1 MEFLVEIDYQ
11 QIVDLLARCVAVA
24 LPIGLIF
31 GLAEKA
37 YNAFMSMVFGR
48 DRVKF

>member
-31 GLAEKA
+31 GLAEKSLQCL
-37 YNAFMSMVFGR
+37 YEHGVWKG
-48 DRVKF
+48 